1 MAITL
6 NRATA
11 NTKILSAEYNENM
24 TDIEDLVN
32 QEATLDGW
40 ADAGEA
46 WAYSSVDDP
55 TGIITV
61 PPDATT
67 KYSTGMRIRFV
78 NATNTIYGIITAVT
92 ATTITFLHEIDPTD
106 SQALHLMANS
116 AITVPK
122 YSTQKAPFGFPLSP
136 TKWTIETTATGD
148 ESQAT
153 PSGNTWYNPGTL
165 IIDIPIGV
173 WNVEY
178 LGCLG
183 AYDAASITQMI
194 IKSTLSTANNSESDA
209 GFTAMIRDKAG
220 AIAGKQMEMDVHR
233 SKEITLATKDTYYL
247 NVDTVESGVDLIGW
261 NIGTIAGDTI
271 IRAVCAYL

>member
-61 PPDATT
+61 PTDATT
-67 KYSTGMRIRFV
+67 KYSVGMRISFV

-122 YSTQKAPFGFPLSP
+122 YSTQKAPFGFPLDPRKWSIITTYTSDTAQASP
-136 TKWTIETTATGD
+136 ID
-148 ESQAT
+148 
-153 PSGNTWYNPGTL
+153 NTWYNIGS
-165 IIDIPIGV
+165 ISIDIPIGV
-173 WNVEY
+173 WDTRYSTQLAGNKPGGSTQWW
-178 LGCLG
+178 L
-183 AYDAASITQMI
+183 AA
-194 IKSTLSTANNSESDA
+194 TLSTANNTQSNVGYTDMFRQVGVATPTDLWCIFREHMRIVL
-209 GFTAMIRDKAG
+209 T
-220 AIAGKQMEMDVHR
+220 
-233 SKEITLATKDTYYL
+233 TKDTYYL
-247 NVDTVESGVDLIGW
+247 NHASLGGSLGSITIVSSYHTVIVEAI
-261 NIGTIAGDTI
+261 
-271 IRAVCAYL
+271 CAYL